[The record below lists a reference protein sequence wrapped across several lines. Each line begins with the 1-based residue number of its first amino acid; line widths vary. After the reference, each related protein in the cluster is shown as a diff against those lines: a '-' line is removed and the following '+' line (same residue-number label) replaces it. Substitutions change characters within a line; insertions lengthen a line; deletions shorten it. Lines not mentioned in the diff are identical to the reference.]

1 MIYFSFIG
9 NHDKVIGNEYGSFLN
24 IYKHF
29 SKEIKSVFSF
39 ITPNTPT
46 TNYEEIAKG
55 NFERIKEI
63 NPKIEI
69 VPIYIDLKNPI
80 DYDLVYPILFDEYLQ
95 INKKYKIENNEKFVN
110 ITSGTPTMTACWI
123 LLTQSRVISNA
134 RLFQS
139 FEKRFARD
147 GKTIQEVNLS
157 IDDFPSISVPDETKR
172 KLTIATRKQK
182 ELEDQLYIEK
192 LNEEFKGIIG
202 KSKQI
207 LSIKDR
213 LLNDVNNQT
222 NVLITG
228 ERGTG
233 KEVVA
238 KEIWKRYHSE
248 NDPELIPFDCG
259 GFNQNL
265 IESELFGHVKGAFTG
280 ADQDKVGILEKYN
293 DRMIFLDEIGNL
305 PKEGQQK
312 LLRVLEHGELR
323 RLGSTEVTQVNL
335 QIIAA
340 TNKDINDEDIFAA
353 DVKDRFDEIIELPP
367 LRERKS
373 DIPLLIDHF
382 LEFYSKTNNVLSPLE
397 FDDKLIRTL
406 TEYSWE
412 SNVRGLEKF
421 IQRLTR
427 RFTKGGKIKL
437 DDLPEHFISDIMD
450 DESLE
455 YTLPELPLPIPLDEY
470 TRMIIEKARKQASNM
485 SEVDRLLKQKDGA
498 ERARIHRSKN

>member
-9 NHDKVIGNEYGSFLN
+9 NHDKITDNEYGSFFN

-29 SKEIKSVFSF
+29 SKEIKSVFAF
-39 ITPNTPT
+39 ITPNTAT
-46 TNYEEIAKG
+46 SNYEEIAKK
-55 NFERIKEI
+55 NFEKIKAI

-69 VPIYIDLKNPI
+69 VPIYTDLKNPV

-95 INKKYKIENNEKFVN
+95 INKKYKIDDVEKIVN

-222 NVLITG
+222 NVLIVG

-293 DRMIFLDEIGNL
+293 NRMIFLDEIGNL

-312 LLRVLEHGELR
+312 LLRVLEQGELR
-323 RLGSTEVTQVNL
+323 RLGSTEITQVNV

-340 TNKDINDEDIFAA
+340 TNKDINDEDIFAP
-353 DVKDRFDEIIELPP
+353 DVKDRFDEIIEVPP

-427 RFTKGGKIKL
+427 RFTKGGKIKF
-437 DDLPEHFISDIMD
+437 DYLPEHFISDIMD

-498 ERARIHRSKN
+498 ERARKYRGK